1 MPQYR
6 KAPMKF
12 ILSRALV
19 FLLQQWRS
27 SRRTLSPE
35 KTKSMN
41 HSSPSAPV
49 SHTSQPEKLR
59 FSTKLAYGAGD
70 MGAGITTILISFTLL
85 FFLTEVAG
93 LDTGLAATVLM
104 IGKVWDAINDPIIGM
119 LSDRTRSRWG
129 RRRSWMLFGSLP
141 FGLSFFLYWLVPHFS
156 ANPDVNY
163 WARFAYYV
171 LVSIFFQTA
180 YTAVNLPYTALTPEL
195 TQDYDERTSLNSF
208 RFAFSIGGSILA
220 LMLGVVLTQLIPD
233 ENQRYVTLGGICA
246 LLSMLSLY
254 WCIFGVQERYQTP
267 SDPTSLSLIAQFK
280 IALSN
285 RPFQFVIGIYLFSW
299 LALQLTTAVIPYFVV
314 SWMRRDSFFEVALI
328 VQIVAMIMLFVW
340 SAISR
345 SLGRK
350 SVYFMGMGFWI
361 IAQAGLFFLPRDR
374 TDLMFFLAVLA
385 GVGVATAYLVPW
397 SMLTD
402 VIDLDELNTGQR
414 REGIFYSCM
423 VFLQKLGLGLGIFF
437 VGQTLSLS
445 GFISSPDSSPI
456 AEQPDSA
463 LFAIRMVIGPL
474 PTLFLIG
481 GLILVYFYPLSR
493 EVHAAILLQLYERKH
508 KASVKGAD

>member
-1 MPQYR
+1 
-6 KAPMKF
+6 
-12 ILSRALV
+12 
-19 FLLQQWRS
+19 
-27 SRRTLSPE
+27 
-35 KTKSMN
+35 MN
-41 HSSPSAPV
+41 HSSPSAPANDR
-49 SHTSQPEKLR
+49 SQPEKLR
-59 FSTKLAYGAGD
+59 LSTKLAYGAGD

-85 FFLTEVAG
+85 IFLTEVAG
-93 LDTGLAATVLM
+93 LDPGLAGTVLM
-104 IGKVWDAINDPIIGM
+104 IGKLWDAINDPVIGM

-156 ANPDVNY
+156 ADPDLNK
-163 WARFAYYV
+163 WILFGYYV
-171 LVSIFFQTA
+171 LVSIFFHAA

-195 TQDYDERTSLNSF
+195 TQDYNERTSLNSF

-220 LMLGVVLTQLIPD
+220 LILGVVLSQLIPD
-233 ENQRYVTLGGICA
+233 PKQMYVTLGGICA
-246 LLSMLSLY
+246 ILSMFPLY
-254 WCIFGVQERYQTP
+254 WCVFGTKERYQTP
-267 SDPTSLSLIAQFK
+267 SDPSNLSLVSQFK

-314 SWMRRDSFFEVALI
+314 SWMGRDSFFEVALI
-328 VQIVAMIMLFVW
+328 VQMVAIIMLFVW

-345 SLGRK
+345 SVGRK
-350 SVYFMGMGFWI
+350 AVYFMGMGFWI

-385 GVGVATAYLVPW
+385 GVGVATAYLIPW

-437 VGQTLSLS
+437 VGQTLKWS
-445 GFISSPDSSPI
+445 GFIASAGNTTIP
-456 AEQPDSA
+456 EQPDSA

-481 GLILVYFYPLSR
+481 GLILVYFYPLTR
-493 EVHAAILLQLYERKH
+493 EVHGAILLQLYERKH
-508 KASVKGAD
+508 KAAVKDAE

>member
-1 MPQYR
+1 
-6 KAPMKF
+6 
-12 ILSRALV
+12 
-19 FLLQQWRS
+19 
-27 SRRTLSPE
+27 
-35 KTKSMN
+35 MN
-41 HSSPSAPV
+41 HSSPSAPA
-49 SHTSQPEKLR
+49 SDRSQPEKLKL
-59 FSTKLAYGAGD
+59 STKLAYGAGD

-85 FFLTEVAG
+85 IFLTEVAG
-93 LDTGLAATVLM
+93 LDPGLAGTVLM
-104 IGKVWDAINDPIIGM
+104 IGKVWDAINDPVIGM

-141 FGLSFFLYWLVPHFS
+141 FGLSFFLHWLVPHFS
-156 ANPDVNY
+156 TDPDLNK
-163 WARFAYYV
+163 WALFAYYIG
-171 LVSIFFQTA
+171 VSLLFQTA

-195 TQDYDERTSLNSF
+195 TEDYNERTSLNSF

-220 LMLGVVLTQLIPD
+220 LVLGVILTELIPD
-233 ENQRYVTLGGICA
+233 PKQMYVTLGGICA
-246 LLSMLSLY
+246 ILSMLPLY
-254 WCIFGVQERYQTP
+254 WCVFGTQERYQTQAE
-267 SDPTSLSLIAQFK
+267 PTSLSLISQFK

-328 VQIVAMIMLFVW
+328 VQAVAIIMLFVW
-340 SAISR
+340 SAISQ

-350 SVYFMGMGFWI
+350 AVYFMGMGFWI

-374 TDLMFFLAVLA
+374 TDVMFFLAVLA
-385 GVGVATAYLVPW
+385 GIGVATAYLVPW

-414 REGIFYSCM
+414 REGIFYSFM

-437 VGQTLSLS
+437 VGQTLKWS
-445 GFISSPDSSPI
+445 GFIESAGSSTIP
-456 AEQPDSA
+456 EQPDSA
-463 LFAIRMVIGPL
+463 LFAIRMAIGPL
-474 PTLFLIG
+474 PTLLLIG
-481 GLILVYFYPLSR
+481 GLILAYFYPLSR

-508 KASVKGAD
+508 KGSVNSPE

>member
-1 MPQYR
+1 
-6 KAPMKF
+6 
-12 ILSRALV
+12 
-19 FLLQQWRS
+19 
-27 SRRTLSPE
+27 
-35 KTKSMN
+35 MN
-41 HSSPSAPV
+41 HSSPNDPTSDL
-49 SHTSQPEKLR
+49 SQPEKLSL
-59 FSTKLAYGAGD
+59 STKLAYGAGD

-104 IGKVWDAINDPIIGM
+104 FGKVWDAINDPVIGM

-156 ANPDVNY
+156 ADPDVNK
-163 WARFAYYV
+163 WALFAYYI

-220 LMLGVVLTQLIPD
+220 LILGVVLTQLIPD
-233 ENQRYVTLGGICA
+233 ESARYVILGGICA

-267 SDPTSLSLIAQFK
+267 SEPTSLSLISQFK

-340 SAISR
+340 SALSK
-345 SLGRK
+345 LWGRK
-350 SVYFMGMGFWI
+350 AVYFISMGFWI
-361 IAQAGLFFLPRDR
+361 TAQVGLFFLPRDR
-374 TDLMFFLAVLA
+374 TDFMFFLAALA
-385 GVGVATAYLVPW
+385 GVGVATAYLIPW

-437 VGQTLSLS
+437 VGQTLNWS
-445 GFISSPDSSPI
+445 GFLASEGSTTIR
-456 AEQPDSA
+456 EQPESA

-493 EVHAAILLQLYERKH
+493 EVHASILLQLYERKH
-508 KASVKGAD
+508 QGSVKDAE

>member
-1 MPQYR
+1 
-6 KAPMKF
+6 
-12 ILSRALV
+12 
-19 FLLQQWRS
+19 
-27 SRRTLSPE
+27 
-35 KTKSMN
+35 MN
-41 HSSPSAPV
+41 HSSPSGPV
-49 SHTSQPEKLR
+49 SDTSQPEKLR

-70 MGAGITTILISFTLL
+70 MGAGITTILISLTLL
-85 FFLTEVAG
+85 FFLDKIAG
-93 LDTGLAATVLM
+93 LGPGLAGTVLL
-104 IGKVWDAINDPIIGM
+104 ISKVWDAINDPIIGM

-156 ANPDVNY
+156 ADPDLNR
-163 WARFAYYV
+163 WALFVYYV
-171 LVSIFFQTA
+171 LVSIFFQAA

-195 TQDYDERTSLNSF
+195 TEDYDERTSLNSF

-220 LMLGVVLTQLIPD
+220 LMLGVVLTQLFPA
-233 ENQRYVTLGGICA
+233 ETPTRYLILGGICA

-254 WCIFGVQERYQTP
+254 WCIFGIRERYQTP
-267 SDPTSLSLIAQFK
+267 SEPTSLSLISQFK

-285 RPFQFVIGIYLFSW
+285 RPFQLVIGIYLFSW
-299 LALQLTTAVIPYFVV
+299 LALQLTTAVLPYFVK
-314 SWMRRDSFFEVALI
+314 SWMGQDLFFEAALI
-328 VQIVAMIMLFVW
+328 VQTVTIIMLFVW
-340 SAISR
+340 SKISK

-350 SVYFMGMGFWI
+350 AVYFMGMGFWI
-361 IAQAGLFFLPRDR
+361 IAQSGLFFLPRDR
-374 TDLMFFLAVLA
+374 TDLMFVLAALA

-423 VFLQKLGLGLGIFF
+423 VFLQKLGLGLGIFL
-437 VGQTLSLS
+437 VGQTLQWS
-445 GFISSPDSSPI
+445 GFIQTTENLSI
-456 AEQPDSA
+456 TEQPESA

-481 GLILVYFYPLSR
+481 GLILAYFYPLSR

-508 KASVKGAD
+508 QASVKGLE